1 MIDKLKEQTKIIRGG
16 LDRSKFQ
23 ETSEPIFLTSG
34 FVYNKAE
41 DAEAM
46 FNEEIEG
53 YQYTRY
59 SNPTITAFEKRLAII
74 DGAEECFATATGM
87 AAVYASIMCQLK
99 SGDHVVSARS
109 LFGSCRQILKKIITN
124 YGIEVTF
131 VDGKN
136 NDEWQNAIR
145 KNTKVFFYETPS
157 NPCLEIINI
166 KEVSKIAK
174 QNNITTVVDN
184 VFASPSLQ
192 KPSKLG
198 ADVVVYS
205 GTKHIDGQGRVM
217 GGAILSSKK
226 FKEEKLKFFL
236 RNIGSSI
243 SPFNAWILLKGL
255 ETINLRV
262 NAQSDN
268 AFMIAQFLENHQQI
282 EKVFYPYLKSFEQFD
297 LAKQQQ
303 TKGGTVIS
311 FKIKGAKT
319 EAYNLMNKLKIFTIS
334 NNLGDTKSLSI
345 HPSTTTHRILEP
357 KEKLEQNI
365 SDNLIRLSIGLEDP
379 KDLIQDLDSSIQ

>member
-1 MIDKLKEQTKIIRGG
+1 MTEYIKEQTKIIRGG
-16 LDRSKFQ
+16 LTRSKFQ

-59 SNPTITAFEKRLAII
+59 SNPTITTFEKRLAII

-87 AAVYASIMCQLK
+87 AAVYGAMMCQLK

-109 LFGSCRQILKKIITN
+109 LFGSCRQILKIIITN

-136 NDEWQNAIR
+136 NAEWKNAIR

-157 NPCLEIINI
+157 NPCLEIIDI

-236 RNIGSSI
+236 RNTGSSI
-243 SPFNAWILLKGL
+243 SPFNAWVLLKGL

-268 AFMIAQFLENHQQI
+268 AFLIAQFLENHQQI
-282 EKVFYPYLKSFEQFD
+282 EKVFYPYLKSFEQYD

-311 FKIKGAKT
+311 FKIKGGKT
-319 EAYNLMNKLKIFTIS
+319 EAYNLMNKLKIFEIS
-334 NNLGDTKSLSI
+334 NNLGDTKSLTI

-379 KDLIQDLDSSIQ
+379 EDLIQDLDSSIQ

>member
-1 MIDKLKEQTKIIRGG
+1 MTKYIKEQTKIIRGG
-16 LDRSKFQ
+16 LTRSKFQ

-59 SNPTITAFEKRLAII
+59 SNPTITTFEKRLAII

-87 AAVYASIMCQLK
+87 AAVYGAMMCQLK

-109 LFGSCRQILKKIITN
+109 LFGSCRQILKIIITN

-136 NDEWQNAIR
+136 NAEWKNAIR

-157 NPCLEIINI
+157 NPCLEIIDI

-236 RNIGSSI
+236 RNTGSSI
-243 SPFNAWILLKGL
+243 SPFNAWVLLKGL

-268 AFMIAQFLENHQQI
+268 AFLIAQFLENHQQI
-282 EKVFYPYLKSFEQFD
+282 EKVFYPYLKSFEQYD

-311 FKIKGAKT
+311 FKIKGGKT
-319 EAYNLMNKLKIFTIS
+319 EAYNLMNKLKIFEIS
-334 NNLGDTKSLSI
+334 NNLGDTKSLTI

-379 KDLIQDLDSSIQ
+379 EDLIQDLDSSIQ

>member
-1 MIDKLKEQTKIIRGG
+1 MTEYIKEQTKIIRGG
-16 LDRSKFQ
+16 LTRSKFQ

-59 SNPTITAFEKRLAII
+59 SNPTITTFEKRLAII

-87 AAVYASIMCQLK
+87 AAVYGAMMCQLK

-109 LFGSCRQILKKIITN
+109 LFGSCRQILKIIITN

-136 NDEWQNAIR
+136 NAEWKNAIR

-157 NPCLEIINI
+157 NPCLEIIDI

-236 RNIGSSI
+236 RNTGSSI
-243 SPFNAWILLKGL
+243 SPFNAWVLLKGL

-268 AFMIAQFLENHQQI
+268 AFLIAQFLENHQQI
-282 EKVFYPYLKSFEQFD
+282 EKVFYPYLKSFEQYD

-311 FKIKGAKT
+311 FKIKGGKT
-319 EAYNLMNKLKIFTIS
+319 EAYNLINKLKIFEIS
-334 NNLGDTKSLSI
+334 NNLGDTKSLTI

-357 KEKLEQNI
+357 KEKIEQNI

-379 KDLIQDLDSSIQ
+379 EDLIQDLDSSIQ